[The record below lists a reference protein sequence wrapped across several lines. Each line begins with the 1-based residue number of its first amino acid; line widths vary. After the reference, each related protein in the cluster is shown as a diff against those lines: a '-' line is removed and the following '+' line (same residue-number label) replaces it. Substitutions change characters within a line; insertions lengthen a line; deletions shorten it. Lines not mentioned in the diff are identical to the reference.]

1 MMVKPIRSPLLR
13 KGREGMGGKE
23 TAEEDR
29 RVDRRGGGRK
39 IMGFCAD
46 LTQGAWLYATIS
58 YYPSH

>member
-1 MMVKPIRSPLLR
+1 
-13 KGREGMGGKE
+13 MGGKE